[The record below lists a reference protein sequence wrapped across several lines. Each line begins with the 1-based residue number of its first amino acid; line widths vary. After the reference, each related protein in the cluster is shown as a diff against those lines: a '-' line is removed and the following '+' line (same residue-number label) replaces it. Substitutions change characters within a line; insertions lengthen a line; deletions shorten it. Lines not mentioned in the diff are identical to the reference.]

1 MIYIKKNNN
10 NKNTSVGVCQYG
22 RETCPTGFD
31 LPQSEM
37 HLTSSN
43 HVGPS
48 DAVNGPTVVKKHL
61 RNSRH

>member
-1 MIYIKKNNN
+1 M
-10 NKNTSVGVCQYG
+10 SVWEG
-22 RETCPTGFD
+22 EMCPSGFD

-61 RNSRH
+61 RNSRDTARS

>member
-1 MIYIKKNNN
+1 M
-10 NKNTSVGVCQYG
+10 SVWE
-22 RETCPTGFD
+22 REMCPMGFD

-61 RNSRH
+61 RNSRDTARS